1 MRLTMLGTGHATV
14 TRCYNT
20 CFLFTEGNRHFLV
33 DGGGGNG
40 ILRQLKQA
48 DIDWRDM
55 GEMFVTHKHMDHILG
70 IFWLMRMICQA
81 MRKGTYR
88 EEVRLYG
95 HEEVIGILRDTAPL
109 LLSEKE
115 AGYIGKGLFLIPVSD
130 GETREILGRQVT
142 FFDIHSTK
150 AKQFGFCMELDGGEN
165 LTCCGDEPCGESGKK
180 YAENS
185 RWLLHEAFCL
195 HSEADEFEP
204 YEKHHSTVLDACR
217 IAEELHVQ
225 NLLLYHTED
234 KNLEHRKELYRAEGQ
249 PYYRGCL
256 WIPEDLETIELL
268 QTLS

>member
-48 DIDWRDM
+48 DIDWRDIR
-55 GEMFVTHKHMDHILG
+55 EIFVTHKHMDHIMG

-165 LTCCGDEPCGESGKK
+165 LTCCGDETVVLLSKLKTKK
-180 YAENS
+180 HINIEL
-185 RWLLHEAFCL
+185 RT
-195 HSEADEFEP
+195 DEFDLTASESKAT
-204 YEKHHSTVLDACR
+204 YAKIKQYVLEKHGIKVSSLNIAQIKQKCGIKERDNYNLSKKENVKQPQCTVEKEKAIMDAFR
-217 IAEELHVQ
+217 HFQMI
-225 NLLLYHTED
+225 
-234 KNLEHRKELYRAEGQ
+234 
-249 PYYRGCL
+249 
-256 WIPEDLETIELL
+256 
-268 QTLS
+268 